1 MKVFEH
7 VSLEKVRCVSP
18 TASDGSILSFC
29 LHDSLLQV
37 VRRPHMLQADFILQ
51 QLAMSHDGEKV
62 GLKIEQRLSHG
73 RYVVAS
79 RAASRPVAF
88 SWMMTSR
95 TGHVVVP
102 MQNLDTGQA

>member
-7 VSLEKVRCVSP
+7 ISL
-18 TASDGSILSFC
+18 DGSILSSC

-37 VRRPHMLQADFILQ
+37 VRRPHVLQADFILQ

-79 RAASRPVAF
+79 TRRAASRPVAF

-102 MQNLDTGQA
+102 MQIWTRDKLRS